1 MGFIDMR
8 ESSVQPADLKTG
20 RLLRLFALLSVI
32 FVAVLGSA
40 PLRPYFSEWRT
51 IQKRYNTLA
60 EKSGAPQIPIAVQQI
75 WKPALGVT
83 DRCVTCHIGMGTAQA
98 VPGDP
103 LFKAH
108 PAIPH
113 DPKQFGCTVCHGGQ
127 GRATT
132 KDAAHGFVSFWDEQ
146 MLDAKHLS
154 SGCGTCHNN
163 APWIPRQELVRGQ
176 RLIESLDCLSCHK
189 LDGQGRGNAS
199 DLSYAGIKGFK
210 AQWHEWHVEEQA
222 RQADAAWKNSY
233 GSISDPDAAQISA
246 YLHSRIGAPRVVE
259 AQSLAMERGC
269 LGCHKINGRGGDE
282 GPALD
287 EVGRKPVGDLN
298 FAGVP
303 GEKTLVNYIRRHFM
317 DPAGVVPGSLMP
329 PQAATTEEADL
340 LTSYVLFLRSR
351 KLPPEYTPKDRL
363 KREMLG
369 EARPALSGAQGF
381 QALCS
386 GCHGLHGEGRNYANL
401 NLRFPG
407 IGSPDFLDVASDA
420 FIESTVKTGRPGRR
434 MPALAAS
441 SGSVNEIELKA
452 IVSYLRSLPSAPPSL
467 VAVTSAGVDLDLGA
481 RTYRQDCA
489 ACHGQVGEGT
499 ALGSPLTTSDSKVFG
514 KREALYHAIVNGVTD
529 TAMPR
534 YSRYD
539 AKTLAS
545 VMHHI
550 STLPRAS
557 GSRSAWKMGEGVA
570 ARGKDLYASRCAGC
584 HGESG
589 QGKIGPALANPAFLS
604 AASTNYLAATVVRGR
619 SNSPMPAFG
628 RDNVSYPKLAASE
641 VLDLAAYIR
650 SLAEASKKK

>member
-1 MGFIDMR
+1 MR

-20 RLLRLFALLSVI
+20 RLLRIFALLSVI
-32 FVAVLGSA
+32 FVVVLASA
-40 PLRPYFSEWRT
+40 PWRPYFSEWRT
-51 IQKRYNTLA
+51 IQQRYNALA
-60 EKSGAPQIPIAVQQI
+60 EKAGAPQIPIGVQQV

-83 DRCVTCHIGMGTAQA
+83 DRCVTCHIGMGAVQS

-127 GRATT
+127 GRATS
-132 KDAAHGFVSFWDEQ
+132 KEAAHGFVSHWDEQ

-163 APWIPRQELVRGQ
+163 APWIPRQQLARGQ
-176 RLIESLDCLSCHK
+176 RLVESLDCRSCHK
-189 LDGQGRGNAS
+189 LDGQGRGSAS

-210 AQWHEWHVEEQA
+210 AEWHQWHLEEQA
-222 RQADAAWKNSY
+222 RQTNDVWKNSY
-233 GSISDPDAAQISA
+233 GQIADADVAEISA

-269 LGCHKINGRGGDE
+269 LGCHKINGRGGEE

-287 EVGRKPVGDLN
+287 AVGRKPVGDLN

-303 GEKTLVNYIRRHFM
+303 GEPTLVNYIRRHFI
-317 DPAGVVPGSLMP
+317 DPSGVVAGSLMP
-329 PQAATTEEADL
+329 PQATTNEEADL
-340 LTSYVLFLRSR
+340 LASYVLFLRSR
-351 KLPPEYTPKDRL
+351 KLSPEYTPKDRL
-363 KREMLG
+363 KRELLG
-369 EARPALSGAQGF
+369 ETRPALSGAQGF

-386 GCHGLHGEGRNYANL
+386 GCHGPNGEGRNYANL
-401 NLRFPG
+401 NMRFPG

-420 FIESTVKTGRPGRR
+420 FIASTIKTGRPGKR

-441 SGSVNEIELKA
+441 GGSISEEELKS
-452 IVSYLRSLPSAPPSL
+452 IVAYLHSLPPKPPL
-467 VAVTSAGVDLDLGA
+467 LAEVGVAGSDLALGLK
-481 RTYRQDCA
+481 TYQQDCA
-489 ACHGQVGEGT
+489 ACHGRSGEGT
-499 ALGSPLTTSDSKVFG
+499 EIGSPLATSDSKVLG
-514 KREALYHAIVNGVTD
+514 KRDALYQAIVNGVPD

-539 AKTLAS
+539 AKSLAS
-545 VMHHI
+545 LMNYI

-557 GSRSAWKMGEGVA
+557 GSRSTWKMGEGA
-570 ARGKDLYASRCAGC
+570 AERGKDLYAARCAGC
-584 HGESG
+584 HGGSG
-589 QGKIGPALANPAFLS
+589 QGVLGPALANTAFLS
-604 AASTNYLAATVVRGR
+604 IASTNYLAATIVRGR
-619 SNSPMPAFG
+619 ANTPMPAFG
-628 RDNVSYPKLAASE
+628 RDSVNYSRLAASE

-650 SLAEASKKK
+650 RGLADASKK